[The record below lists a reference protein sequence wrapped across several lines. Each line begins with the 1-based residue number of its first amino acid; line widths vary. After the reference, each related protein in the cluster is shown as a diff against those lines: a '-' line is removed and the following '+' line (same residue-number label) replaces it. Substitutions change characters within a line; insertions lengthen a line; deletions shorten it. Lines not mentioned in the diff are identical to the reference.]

1 MPWNA
6 RLERRLRAMIA
17 EDIEAD
23 LHAGKGIV
31 ARPQFGKHKRVR
43 LRRWR
48 RRKSK
53 PTRHVTRVLP
63 EADTVPEHDPH
74 RTARLDFYVATTA
87 RVEAY

>member
-6 RLERRLRAMIA
+6 RHLRQLIA
-17 EDIEAD
+17 QDIEAD
-23 LHAGKGIV
+23 LSQGKGIIGSPT
-31 ARPQFGKHKRVR
+31 AQRKRR
-43 LRRWR
+43 LALLRRWR

-63 EADTVPEHDPH
+63 QADTVPEHDPH
-74 RTARLDFYVATTA
+74 RTARLDFYAATTA

>member
-6 RLERRLRAMIA
+6 RHLRQLIA
-17 EDIEAD
+17 EDIERD
-23 LHAGKGIV
+23 LQTGNGIQV
-31 ARPQFGKHKRVR
+31 RPTPRR
-43 LRRWR
+43 LAMLRRWR